1 MKVPPRTVNTA
12 VQWREKRPRTAAFQ
26 NLAEFRPL
34 KPIRKCKIVAAPPR
48 FRQIL
53 QCGCPRPLSRGGPRP
68 RAESGFTLTEL
79 VVVLVIMGIM
89 AALVI
94 PQMQGSYEDALLR
107 SSSRK
112 IISALGFA
120 RAQAVSKNQSHRL
133 RLETGPAAT
142 RKYVI
147 EKRARG
153 VTRNDGFV
161 PLQDIGGSQ
170 GELDARIMIQI
181 RHREDEPM
189 DAGSKS
195 DSAAESTAASEAT
208 EPVEAIV
215 FYPDGTADGTEIVLQ
230 DRAGFKLVLR
240 VSPVT
245 GRVEIVDPETESG
258 SQAQR

>member
-1 MKVPPRTVNTA
+1 MKI
-12 VQWREKRPRTAAFQ
+12 AA
-26 NLAEFRPL
+26 
-34 KPIRKCKIVAAPPR
+34 
-48 FRQIL
+48 
-53 QCGCPRPLSRGGPRP
+53 SS
-68 RAESGFTLTEL
+68 ESGFTLTEL

-94 PQMQGSYEDALLR
+94 PQMQGTYEDALLR

-120 RAQAVSKNQSHRL
+120 HAQAVSNNQSHRL
-133 RLETGPAAT
+133 RLETGPAPA

-161 PLQDIGGSQ
+161 PLQNTGGNEGQ
-170 GELDARIMIQI
+170 LDARLTIQM
-181 RHREDEPM
+181 RHLEEQPIAD
-189 DAGSKS
+189 GNNS
-195 DSAAESTAASEAT
+195 DSAAAETTATAGST
-208 EPVEAIV
+208 EPVEAIA

-230 DRAGFKLVLR
+230 DRAGFKLVLQ

-245 GRVEIVDPETESG
+245 GRVEIVEPETETQ